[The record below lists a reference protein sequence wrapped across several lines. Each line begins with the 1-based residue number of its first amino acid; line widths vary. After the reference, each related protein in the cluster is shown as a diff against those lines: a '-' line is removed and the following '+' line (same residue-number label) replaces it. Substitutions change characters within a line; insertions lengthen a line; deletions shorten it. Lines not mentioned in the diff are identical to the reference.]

1 MVPAAA
7 LKDTGTFM
15 GGGKMTAGEC
25 NPFLSTPSSAT
36 FLRTLLVAFLLMT
49 FNVHLGQVVVQA
61 AASASASA
69 AAAAAG
75 TGGIERRPPELDRP
89 ADGLKKHHYGI
100 TSTGSGQAGHHVGGT
115 STAASSSSA
124 SSASAAALVSGG
136 PGGSGSGG
144 LSSLSGTAGTGTEK
158 PYFDDVNS
166 RNVTTVV
173 DDTAVLKCRVKHK
186 GDRTVSWMRKRD
198 LHILTSNI
206 YTYTGDQRF
215 SVIHPPDSDD
225 WDLKIE
231 YAQQKDSGIYECQVN
246 TEPKINLA
254 VYLDVTDERE
264 FAQDFS
270 KYGPSSGGKH
280 FNGVGG
286 GLDFLSTAA
295 RAKIIGSQEVHVKK
309 GSTISLSCVVNVH
322 ASSISWYHGSSIVDF
337 DSARGG
343 ISLETEKTEGGTSSR
358 LMLTRATLRDSG
370 NYTCVPTGAISAS
383 VQVHVLNGEH
393 PAAMQTSSGV
403 PCPTHQAL
411 ILLFVSL
418 NSCNLSKLI
427 YFISNLLVAARFL
440 LAATTTTLLLH
451 LRRLANL
458 EGRQPRAVA
467 ASIANTWHRAIRFAP
482 SSEFVPLGPLHRP
495 AAPIAPSDPDQSRT
509 QRR

>member
-1 MVPAAA
+1 MA
-7 LKDTGTFM
+7 LKDNTFM
-15 GGGKMTAGEC
+15 AGGGRTRSRAGVGASDRGAASFC
-25 NPFLSTPSSAT
+25 NPFISTPSTLFS
-36 FLRTLLVAFLLMT
+36 RTLLVTFLLMT
-49 FNVHLGQVVVQA
+49 FNVNVCQVVQA
-61 AASASASA
+61 ATSASASASA
-69 AAAAAG
+69 NAAVRA
-75 TGGIERRPPELDRP
+75 ERRPR
-89 ADGLKKHHYGI
+89 ADLERSDGSSIHHYGI
-100 TSTGSGQAGHHVGGT
+100 TGQAQLHSAAGGPA
-115 STAASSSSA
+115 TAT
-124 SSASAAALVSGG
+124 SSASAAALVSGA
-136 PGGSGSGG
+136 
-144 LSSLSGTAGTGTEK
+144 LSSPASAMSGLAEK

-173 DDTAVLKCRVKHK
+173 DDTAILKCRVKHK

-254 VYLDVTDERE
+254 VYLDVTAERD

-270 KYGPSSGGKH
+270 KYGPNTGGKH
-280 FNGVGG
+280 FIGAV

-418 NSCNLSKLI
+418 NSCNFSELI
-427 YFISNLLVAARFL
+427 YSISNLLGATRFL
-440 LAATTTTLLLH
+440 LSAVSAGVLVRFRRFTLPVSIVLLALVSIRTALRTRTTSPSTIQSDSSTHRTRQSARDESAT
-451 LRRLANL
+451 
-458 EGRQPRAVA
+458 
-467 ASIANTWHRAIRFAP
+467 IP
-482 SSEFVPLGPLHRP
+482 SQVR
-495 AAPIAPSDPDQSRT
+495 
-509 QRR
+509 

>member
-1 MVPAAA
+1 MLMAPAMAPPKDNTKVLGDGRTDTVLKLHVPAARSSG
-7 LKDTGTFM
+7 DWSG
-15 GGGKMTAGEC
+15 
-25 NPFLSTPSSAT
+25 NPFVSTPSS
-36 FLRTLLVAFLLMT
+36 LLLSRTLLVTAILLL
-49 FNVHLGQVVVQA
+49 VALSVSQVVQA
-61 AASASASA
+61 APSASASA
-69 AAAAAG
+69 AAAAAAAAAAMPAA
-75 TGGIERRPPELDRP
+75 TGIERP
-89 ADGLKKHHYGI
+89 DGTIKRHHYGI
-100 TSTGSGQAGHHVGGT
+100 TSASAAAAPQHHAGPSSAGST
-115 STAASSSSA
+115 STASSSLI
-124 SSASAAALVSGG
+124 SAAALVSGG
-136 PGGSGSGG
+136 
-144 LSSLSGTAGTGTEK
+144 LSSPASSLMAGPTEK
-158 PYFDDVNS
+158 PYFDDINS

-173 DDTAVLKCRVKHK
+173 DDTAILKCRVKHK

-254 VYLDVTDERE
+254 VYLDVT
-264 FAQDFS
+264 
-270 KYGPSSGGKH
+270 
-280 FNGVGG
+280 
-286 GLDFLSTAA
+286 AA

-322 ASSISWYHGSSIVDF
+322 ASSISWFHGSSIVDF

-411 ILLFVSL
+411 ILLFVTL
-418 NSCNLSKLI
+418 NSCNCSKLI
-427 YFISNLLVAARFL
+427 FFISNLLETVRFL
-440 LAATTTTLLLH
+440 FAATIATFLF
-451 LRRLANL
+451 RVQRLADGTVALLRN
-458 EGRQPRAVA
+458 GTSPSTSPSVHRQAAAAAPAAAPAVQH
-467 ASIANTWHRAIRFAP
+467 SIA
-482 SSEFVPLGPLHRP
+482 SSFDRN
-495 AAPIAPSDPDQSRT
+495 QTRT
-509 QRR
+509 QKR

>member
-1 MVPAAA
+1 MVPMMA
-7 LKDTGTFM
+7 LKNNRSRGRRREAGVRGNRCGC
-15 GGGKMTAGEC
+15 GGIASDC
-25 NPFLSTPSSAT
+25 NPFISTPSAVFS
-36 FLRTLLVAFLLMT
+36 RTLLVTFLLMT
-49 FNVHLGQVVVQA
+49 FNVNVCQVVEA

-69 AAAAAG
+69 AA
-75 TGGIERRPPELDRP
+75 GIERRPSGDLQRP
-89 ADGLKKHHYGI
+89 DGLKMHHHGI
-100 TSTGSGQAGHHVGGT
+100 ASAASPGSLQHATAGT
-115 STAASSSSA
+115 STASSSG
-124 SSASAAALVSGG
+124 SASAAALVA
-136 PGGSGSGG
+136 GG
-144 LSSLSGTAGTGTEK
+144 LASPSSSLTGPAEK

-254 VYLDVTDERE
+254 VYLDVT
-264 FAQDFS
+264 
-270 KYGPSSGGKH
+270 
-280 FNGVGG
+280 
-286 GLDFLSTAA
+286 DFLSTAA

-403 PCPTHQAL
+403 PCPTHQTL

-418 NSCNLSKLI
+418 NSCNVSKLI
-427 YFISNLLVAARFL
+427 FFISNLLETMRFL
-440 LAATTTTLLLH
+440 LTTTIAHFLVH
-451 LRRLANL
+451 LRRLPSTLGA
-458 EGRQPRAVA
+458 GRTKSTRFVLLTLATIGTRLRRTALQQRQHPA
-467 ASIANTWHRAIRFAP
+467 ASPCSVRT
-482 SSEFVPLGPLHRP
+482 
-495 AAPIAPSDPDQSRT
+495 QSR
-509 QRR
+509 

>member
-1 MVPAAA
+1 MVPMMA
-7 LKDTGTFM
+7 LKNNRSRGRRREAGVRGNRCGC
-15 GGGKMTAGEC
+15 GGIASDC
-25 NPFLSTPSSAT
+25 NPFISTPSAVFS
-36 FLRTLLVAFLLMT
+36 RTLLVTFLLMT
-49 FNVHLGQVVVQA
+49 LNVNVCQVVEA

-69 AAAAAG
+69 AA
-75 TGGIERRPPELDRP
+75 GIERRPSGDLQRP
-89 ADGLKKHHYGI
+89 DGLKMHHYGI
-100 TSTGSGQAGHHVGGT
+100 TSAASPGSPQHATAGT
-115 STAASSSSA
+115 STAASSG
-124 SSASAAALVSGG
+124 SASAAALVA
-136 PGGSGSGG
+136 GG
-144 LSSLSGTAGTGTEK
+144 LASPSSSLTGPAEK

-254 VYLDVTDERE
+254 VYLDVT
-264 FAQDFS
+264 
-270 KYGPSSGGKH
+270 
-280 FNGVGG
+280 
-286 GLDFLSTAA
+286 DFLSTAA

-403 PCPTHQAL
+403 PCPTHQTL

-418 NSCNLSKLI
+418 NSCNVSKLI
-427 YFISNLLVAARFL
+427 FFISNLLETMRFL
-440 LAATTTTLLLH
+440 LTATIAHFLLH
-451 LRRLANL
+451 LRRLPSAL
-458 EGRQPRAVA
+458 GAGRTK
-467 ASIANTWHRAIRFAP
+467 STRFVLLTLATIGTRLRRTAP
-482 SSEFVPLGPLHRP
+482 QQRQHP
-495 AAPIAPSDPDQSRT
+495 AAFPCSVRTQSR
-509 QRR
+509 

>member
-1 MVPAAA
+1 MVPMMA
-7 LKDTGTFM
+7 LKNNRSRGRRREAGVRGNRCGC
-15 GGGKMTAGEC
+15 GGIASDC
-25 NPFLSTPSSAT
+25 NPFISTPSAVFS
-36 FLRTLLVAFLLMT
+36 RTLLVTFLLMT
-49 FNVHLGQVVVQA
+49 LNVNVCQVVEA

-69 AAAAAG
+69 AA
-75 TGGIERRPPELDRP
+75 GIERRPSGDLQRP
-89 ADGLKKHHYGI
+89 DGLKMHHYGI
-100 TSTGSGQAGHHVGGT
+100 TSAASPGSPQHATAGT
-115 STAASSSSA
+115 STAASSG
-124 SSASAAALVSGG
+124 SASAAALVA
-136 PGGSGSGG
+136 GG
-144 LSSLSGTAGTGTEK
+144 LASPSSSLTGPAEK

-270 KYGPSSGGKH
+270 KYGPNTGGKH
-280 FNGVGG
+280 FIGAI

-403 PCPTHQAL
+403 PCPTHQTL

-418 NSCNLSKLI
+418 NSCNVSKLI
-427 YFISNLLVAARFL
+427 FFISNLLETMRFL
-440 LAATTTTLLLH
+440 LTATIAHFLLH
-451 LRRLANL
+451 LRRLPSAL
-458 EGRQPRAVA
+458 GAGRTK
-467 ASIANTWHRAIRFAP
+467 STRFVLLTLATIGTRLRRTAP
-482 SSEFVPLGPLHRP
+482 QQRQHP
-495 AAPIAPSDPDQSRT
+495 AAFPCSVRTQSR
-509 QRR
+509 

>member
-1 MVPAAA
+1 MVLMMA
-7 LKDTGTFM
+7 LKDNTFM
-15 GGGKMTAGEC
+15 PGGGSRGRNRIGAGSCGHGRSEAGDC
-25 NPFLSTPSSAT
+25 NPFISAPSTLFS
-36 FLRTLLVAFLLMT
+36 RTLLVTFLLMT
-49 FNVHLGQVVVQA
+49 FNVNVCQVVQA
-61 AASASASA
+61 ATSASASTSA
-69 AAAAAG
+69 KVDRRPRADLERPDAPSTHHHGITGQTSTSQLHAAG
-75 TGGIERRPPELDRP
+75 G
-89 ADGLKKHHYGI
+89 AS
-100 TSTGSGQAGHHVGGT
+100 TST
-115 STAASSSSA
+115 SSA
-124 SSASAAALVSGG
+124 SASAAALVSGG
-136 PGGSGSGG
+136 LSSPASSMGG
-144 LSSLSGTAGTGTEK
+144 LAEK

-173 DDTAVLKCRVKHK
+173 DDTAILKCRVKHK

-254 VYLDVTDERE
+254 VYLDVTAERD

-270 KYGPSSGGKH
+270 KYGPNTGGKH
-280 FNGVGG
+280 FIGAVG
-286 GLDFLSTAA
+286 LAA

-418 NSCNLSKLI
+418 NSCNFSELI
-427 YFISNLLVAARFL
+427 YSISSLLGAARFL
-440 LAATTTTLLLH
+440 ATAASVSFLVRI
-451 LRRLANL
+451 RRLTL
-458 EGRQPRAVA
+458 P
-467 ASIANTWHRAIRFAP
+467 ASGVLLSLVSISTALRTRTTSPSTIQSEASQSPSPNHRTRHRAFEP
-482 SSEFVPLGPLHRP
+482 SSRIPVPMR
-495 AAPIAPSDPDQSRT
+495 
-509 QRR
+509 

>member
-1 MVPAAA
+1 MLMAPMMARKDSGSWCRRSTGRGCGCGRSAAG
-7 LKDTGTFM
+7 DY
-15 GGGKMTAGEC
+15 
-25 NPFLSTPSSAT
+25 NPFISTPSTIFS
-36 FLRTLLVAFLLMT
+36 RTLLVTFLLMT
-49 FNVHLGQVVVQA
+49 FNVNVCQVVQA

-69 AAAAAG
+69 TA
-75 TGGIERRPPELDRP
+75 GIERRPGVDLVQPDAP
-89 ADGLKKHHYGI
+89 KGHHYGI
-100 TSTGSGQAGHHVGGT
+100 TSGASSAAMHHATGGT
-115 STAASSSSA
+115 STSSA
-124 SSASAAALVSGG
+124 SSVSAAALVA
-136 PGGSGSGG
+136 GS
-144 LSSLSGTAGTGTEK
+144 LSSPASSLTGSVEK

-173 DDTAVLKCRVKHK
+173 DDTAILKCRVKHK

-254 VYLDVTDERE
+254 VNLDVTDERE

-270 KYGPSSGGKH
+270 KYGPNTGGKH
-280 FNGVGG
+280 FIGAI

-418 NSCNLSKLI
+418 NSCNFSNLI
-427 YFISNLLVAARFL
+427 FFISNLLETVRFL
-440 LAATTTTLLLH
+440 LTATTVNFLVH
-451 LRRLANL
+451 IPRLASVGVRHL
-458 EGRQPRAVA
+458 QS
-467 ASIANTWHRAIRFAP
+467 ASIVLFTLASIGVRVR
-482 SSEFVPLGPLHRP
+482 G
-495 AAPIAPSDPDQSRT
+495 AAPQQQLNSRT
-509 QRR
+509 SNSDSGIVQMR